1 MEWMVKCVSKPDM
14 VERRAATL
22 KAHVGHLDNY
32 KAETWFSGPMMVGDG
47 SNANGSFRVID
58 FPTRDETKT
67 YIDTDPY
74 TTADIFR
81 SIDIER
87 VFPYTGVRQ
96 RDYPQTE
103 GNAQFIVIAR
113 TDPRSVSPEPD
124 AGIADFLAA
133 QGDAVL
139 FAGMLSDDAGET
151 CQGAL
156 YVLDVPDR
164 PAADALVNA
173 EPLSRGPDGR
183 SLTIE
188 RWRFGHV

>member
-1 MEWMVKCVSKPDM
+1 MEWIIKCVSKPDM

-22 KAHVGHLDNY
+22 QAHKDHLDRF
-32 KAETWFSGPMMVGDG
+32 KVETWYSGPMMVGDG

-58 FPTRDETKT
+58 FPSRDQATA

-74 TTADIFR
+74 TMADIFK

-87 VFPYTGVRQ
+87 VFPCTDLRQ
-96 RDYPQTE
+96 RDHVQTD
-103 GNAQFIVIAR
+103 GHAQFIVISR
-113 TDPRSVSPEPD
+113 TDPRPAKAVPD
-124 AGIADFLAA
+124 APMAAFLAA
-133 QGDAVL
+133 HAESII
-139 FAGMLSDDAGET
+139 FAGMLVDDSGET
-151 CQGAL
+151 GLGAL
-156 YVLDVPDR
+156 YVLDVPGR
-164 PAADALVNA
+164 EAADKFVAE

>member
-1 MEWMVKCVSKPDM
+1 MEWMVKCVSRPDM

-22 KAHVGHLDNY
+22 EDHKRHLDKF
-32 KAETWFSGPMMVGDG
+32 KAETWFSGPMQVGDG

-58 FPTRDETKT
+58 FPTRDETRT

-87 VFPYTGVRQ
+87 VVPFTDVRQ
-96 RDYPQTE
+96 RDYRQTG
-103 GNAQFIVIAR
+103 GNAQFIVISR
-113 TDPRSVSPEPD
+113 TDPRPVED
-124 AGIADFLAA
+124 APNADMAEFLNAHRD
-133 QGDAVL
+133 GLV
-139 FAGMLSDDAGET
+139 FAGMLADDTGEIGL
-151 CQGAL
+151 GAL
-156 YVLDVPDR
+156 YILDVADR
-164 PAADALVNA
+164 AAADTFVNA

>member
-1 MEWMVKCVSKPDM
+1 MEWMVKCVSRPDM

-22 KAHVGHLDNY
+22 KAHVRHLDNY

-58 FPTRDETKT
+58 FPTRAETKT

-74 TTADIFR
+74 TTADIFK

-103 GNAQFIVIAR
+103 GNAQFIVIVR
-113 TDPRSVSPEPD
+113 SDPRPVAEGTD
-124 AGIADFLAA
+124 GEMTDFLSV
-133 QGDAVL
+133 QGDTVL
-139 FAGMLSDDAGET
+139 FAGMLSDDAGST
-151 CQGAL
+151 FQGAL

-164 PAADALVNA
+164 PAADAFVNA
-173 EPLSRGPDGR
+173 EPFSRGPDGR

>member
-22 KAHVGHLDNY
+22 QAHVGHLDNY
-32 KAETWFSGPMMVGDG
+32 KVETWFSGPMMVGDG

-58 FPTRDETKT
+58 FPTRGETKT

-74 TTADIFR
+74 TTADIFK

-87 VFPYTGVRQ
+87 VFPYTSVRQ

-103 GNAQFIVIAR
+103 GNAQFIVISR
-113 TDPRSVSPEPD
+113 TDPRPVSTKPD
-124 AGIADFLAA
+124 AEMADFLAA

-139 FAGMLSDDAGET
+139 FAGMLSDDAGTT

-156 YVLDVPDR
+156 YVLDVADR
-164 PAADALVNA
+164 PAADPFVNA

>member
-1 MEWMVKCVSKPDM
+1 MEWMVKCVSRPDM

-58 FPTRDETKT
+58 FPTRDGTEN

-74 TTADIFR
+74 TTADIFK

-96 RDYPQTE
+96 RDYAQTD

-113 TDPRSVSPEPD
+113 TDPCPVSPQPD
-124 AGIADFLAA
+124 AAMSAFLAD
-133 QGDAVL
+133 QEDAVL
-139 FAGMLSDDAGET
+139 FAGMLSDDSGQT

-156 YVLDVPDR
+156 YVLDVADR
-164 PAADALVNA
+164 PAADAFVNA
-173 EPLSRGPDGR
+173 EPLSRGPEGR

>member
-22 KAHVGHLDNY
+22 KAHVGHLDNF

-74 TTADIFR
+74 TTADIFK

-87 VFPYTGVRQ
+87 VFPYTDVRQ

-113 TDPRSVSPEPD
+113 TDPRPVAVEPD
-124 AGIADFLAA
+124 AGMAEFLAA
-133 QGDAVL
+133 HGDTVL
-139 FAGMLSDDAGET
+139 FAGMLSDDAGRT

-164 PAADALVNA
+164 PAADAFVNA

-183 SLTIE
+183 SLTIA

>member
-22 KAHVGHLDNY
+22 KAHVGHLDNF

-74 TTADIFR
+74 TTADIFK

-96 RDYPQTE
+96 RDYSQTE

-113 TDPRSVSPEPD
+113 TDPRPVAVEPD
-124 AGIADFLAA
+124 AGMAEFLAA
-133 QGDAVL
+133 HGDTVL
-139 FAGMLSDDAGET
+139 FAGMLSDDAGRT

-156 YVLDVPDR
+156 YVLDVPYR
-164 PAADALVNA
+164 PAADAFVNA